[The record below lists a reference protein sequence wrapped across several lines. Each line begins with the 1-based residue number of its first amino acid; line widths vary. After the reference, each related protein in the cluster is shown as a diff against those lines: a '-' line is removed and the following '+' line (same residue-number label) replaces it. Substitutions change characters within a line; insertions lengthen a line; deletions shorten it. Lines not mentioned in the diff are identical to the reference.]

1 MPESKKIILDTNFLL
16 IPGQLHVD
24 IFEELSRICNFPYQL
39 FVLDKT
45 VQELKKI
52 IATNKG
58 KHMAAAT
65 VALKLIQMNTIDHKL
80 KLIDTKGYPE
90 EMYADTIL
98 KELAEKDKEYIIAT
112 QDIAL
117 RKNFKKYIILRQKKY
132 LELKIR

>member
-24 IFEELSRICNFPYQL
+24 IFEELSRICHFPYQL
-39 FVLDKT
+39 LVLDKT
-45 VQELKKI
+45 IHELEKI
-52 IATNKG
+52 KTTNKG
-58 KHMAAAT
+58 KHKVAAT
-65 VALKLIQMNTIDHKL
+65 VALELVHKHQIEV
-80 KLIDTKGYPE
+80 IDTQEYPE

-98 KELAEKDKEYIIAT
+98 KELTEKDKDYIIAT

-132 LELKIR
+132 LQLKMR